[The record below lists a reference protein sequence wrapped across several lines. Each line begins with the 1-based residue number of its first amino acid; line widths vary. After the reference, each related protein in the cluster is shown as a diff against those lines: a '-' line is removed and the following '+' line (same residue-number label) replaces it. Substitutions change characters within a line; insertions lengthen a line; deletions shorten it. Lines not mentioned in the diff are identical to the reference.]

1 MRIEN
6 EFSKT
11 TFTGFKISGAITMNI
26 LVHTGNHMQGREEL
40 NVNVADAIGRSLE
53 RFSDRISRIE
63 VHLAD
68 ENSSNKEG
76 GDDKRCMIEA
86 RLDGMQPI
94 AVTHH
99 AASIDQAVR
108 GATDKI
114 KRTLDHHIDKHRD
127 H

>member
-1 MRIEN
+1 
-6 EFSKT
+6 
-11 TFTGFKISGAITMNI
+11 MNI